1 LIEDIGKRKQAEA
14 ALHESEERLRLVVES
29 LAEGVVVHDA
39 QGRLIS
45 ANRAA
50 RQILGLGAGDLVG
63 KSAIDPGW
71 RALREDGSDWPA
83 DRYPAME
90 TLRTGEPLSGAVMG
104 LQKPDGTLAW
114 LSLNTRL
121 LPGMEA
127 SATRGVVVSFADV
140 TAHRSTEA
148 ALQRMNAELERRV
161 VERTQALEQANRE
174 MQSFS
179 YSVSHD
185 LRAPLRVINGF
196 SRILLADGAGK
207 FDPETLDHL
216 GRIAAGAERMGRLI
230 DDLINLSRVSRT
242 EMRRQAVNLSQLAAS
257 VAKNLAQAEPQRQV
271 EILIAP
277 DMMVD
282 ADPGLLQI
290 VLENLLGNAWKFTSR
305 TDGARVE
312 VGWQERDGE
321 IIRFVRDNGA
331 GFDMRHAGK
340 LFGAFQRLHSQ
351 REFEGTGIGLS
362 IVQRIVVKH
371 GGRIWAEAKPGAGA
385 AIYFTLASGARTI

>member
-1 LIEDIGKRKQAEA
+1 
-14 ALHESEERLRLVVES
+14 
-29 LAEGVVVHDA
+29 
-39 QGRLIS
+39 
-45 ANRAA
+45 
-50 RQILGLGAGDLVG
+50 
-63 KSAIDPGW
+63 
-71 RALREDGSDWPA
+71 
-83 DRYPAME
+83 
-90 TLRTGEPLSGAVMG
+90 
-104 LQKPDGTLAW
+104 
-114 LSLNTRL
+114 
-121 LPGMEA
+121 
-127 SATRGVVVSFADV
+127 
-140 TAHRSTEA
+140 
-148 ALQRMNAELERRV
+148 
-161 VERTQALEQANRE
+161 
-174 MQSFS
+174 
-179 YSVSHD
+179 
-185 LRAPLRVINGF
+185 
-196 SRILLADGAGK
+196 
-207 FDPETLDHL
+207 
-216 GRIAAGAERMGRLI
+216 
-230 DDLINLSRVSRT
+230 
-242 EMRRQAVNLSQLAAS
+242 MRRQAVNLSQLAAS

-321 IIRFVRDNGA
+321 IMRFVRDNGA

-385 AIYFTLASGARTI
+385 AIYFTLASGTRTI